1 MDMVLSLFIGLGL
14 AAACG
19 FRVFVP
25 LLIMSLASRAEVGHL
40 VLNPHFAWIGS
51 TPALVAF
58 SVATLLEIAGYYIP
72 WVDNLLDTVATPTA
86 IVAGILVTA
95 SAMTTDV
102 SPFLKWTLAV
112 LAGGGTTAVFQG
124 ITATARHISSFT
136 TGGLGNP
143 VLATAEAGG
152 AALLAVLAITL
163 PVVAFLLGDAGKD
176 VTGQIFAV
184 RMNEI
189 FLMSQSR
196 PLRSIHR
203 TEGWTVQSLAE
214 HGMPALKSSF
224 YKLDRSADI
233 FNWDAI

>member
-40 VLNPHFAWIGS
+40 VLGSHFAWIGS

-163 PVVAFLLGDAGKD
+163 PVVAFLLVAWLIWFGAKKLL
-176 VTGQIFAV
+176 F
-184 RMNEI
+184 R
-189 FLMSQSR
+189 R
-196 PLRSIHR
+196 PAPR
-203 TEGWTVQSLAE
+203 A
-214 HGMPALKSSF
+214 A
-224 YKLDRSADI
+224 
-233 FNWDAI
+233 

>member
-152 AALLAVLAITL
+152 SALLAVLAITL
-163 PVVAFLLGDAGKD
+163 PVVAFLMVVWLIWFGAKKLL
-176 VTGQIFAV
+176 F
-184 RMNEI
+184 R
-189 FLMSQSR
+189 R
-196 PLRSIHR
+196 PAPR
-203 TEGWTVQSLAE
+203 A
-214 HGMPALKSSF
+214 A
-224 YKLDRSADI
+224 
-233 FNWDAI
+233 

>member
-40 VLNPHFAWIGS
+40 VLNSHFAWIGS
-51 TPALVAF
+51 TPALIAF

-152 AALLAVLAITL
+152 SALLAVLAITL
-163 PVVAFLLGDAGKD
+163 PVVAFLLVVWLIWFGAKKLL
-176 VTGQIFAV
+176 F
-184 RMNEI
+184 R
-189 FLMSQSR
+189 R
-196 PLRSIHR
+196 PAPR
-203 TEGWTVQSLAE
+203 A
-214 HGMPALKSSF
+214 A
-224 YKLDRSADI
+224 
-233 FNWDAI
+233 

>member
-1 MDMVLSLFIGLGL
+1 MVDTVLSVLIGLGL

-40 VLNPHFAWIGS
+40 VLGDNFAWIGS
-51 TPALVAF
+51 TPALIAF
-58 SVATLLEIAGYYIP
+58 SVATVLEIAGYYIP

-95 SAMTTDV
+95 SAMGDT
-102 SPFLKWTLAV
+102 SPFLKWTLAI

-124 ITATARHISSFT
+124 ITSVARHVSSFT

-152 AALLAVLAITL
+152 SALLSVLAITL
-163 PVVAFLLGDAGKD
+163 PVLAFLLVLSLLYFGVKKLL
-176 VTGQIFAV
+176 F
-184 RMNEI
+184 R
-189 FLMSQSR
+189 R
-196 PLRSIHR
+196 PAAR
-203 TEGWTVQSLAE
+203 A
-214 HGMPALKSSF
+214 A
-224 YKLDRSADI
+224 
-233 FNWDAI
+233 

>member
-1 MDMVLSLFIGLGL
+1 MVDTVLSVLISLGL

-25 LLIMSLASRAEVGHL
+25 LLVMSLASRAEVGHL
-40 VLNPHFAWIGS
+40 VLGDHFAWIGS
-51 TPALVAF
+51 TPALIAF
-58 SVATLLEIAGYYIP
+58 SVATVLEIAGYYIP

-95 SAMTTDV
+95 SAMGDT

-124 ITATARHISSFT
+124 ITSVARHVSSFT

-152 AALLAVLAITL
+152 SALLSVLAITL
-163 PVVAFLLGDAGKD
+163 PVLAFLLIVGLLYFGVKKLL
-176 VTGQIFAV
+176 F
-184 RMNEI
+184 R
-189 FLMSQSR
+189 R
-196 PLRSIHR
+196 PAPR
-203 TEGWTVQSLAE
+203 A
-214 HGMPALKSSF
+214 A
-224 YKLDRSADI
+224 
-233 FNWDAI
+233 